1 MSLVDLIP
9 VNILNYSQ
17 LFQIGFLEFKCIC
30 HFVFQDKFDRMS
42 YLKDGLNFKG
52 NEVKSKKN
60 SKMWWNG
67 TQNIY
72 ILIFMV
78 LCILWIF
85 SPKPSACFKAIFR
98 LLLVPSKMY
107 YWELLWV
114 GKGWGLWGLGTKS
127 SFPHPYSN
135 FCVFSP
141 LPETIFE
148 HKHWVSCVLFLWVV
162 VRHFIFLE
170 WINFWSFR
178 I

>member
-1 MSLVDLIP
+1 MGNNQNNWNS
-9 VNILNYSQ
+9 
-17 LFQIGFLEFKCIC
+17 EIC
-30 HFVFQDKFDRMS
+30 GIFPFA
-42 YLKDGLNFKG
+42 LKDGLNFKG

-67 TQNIY
+67 TPNIY

-78 LCILWIF
+78 LCILWIVP
-85 SPKPSACFKAIFR
+85 PKPSACFKAIFR

-107 YWELLWV
+107 YWGLWV
-114 GKGWGLWGLGTKS
+114 GKGWGLWGLGYK
-127 SFPHPYSN
+127 
-135 FCVFSP
+135 
-141 LPETIFE
+141 IFLSTPIF
-148 HKHWVSCVLFLWVV
+148 KVLCVLPPSWNHFRAQTLNQLCFVPLV